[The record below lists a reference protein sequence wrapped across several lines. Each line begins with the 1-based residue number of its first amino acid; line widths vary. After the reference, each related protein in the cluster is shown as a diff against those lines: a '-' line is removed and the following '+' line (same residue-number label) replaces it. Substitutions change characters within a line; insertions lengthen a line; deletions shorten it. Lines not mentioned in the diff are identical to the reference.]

1 MRRLVISI
9 LLVIIAL
16 GAGLPFLLSRQIPA
30 KYFPGVTIVRL
41 FLHEENR
48 VVSMQMEDYLVGV
61 VASEMPAEFPPD
73 ALKAQ
78 AVVARTRAVRS
89 IGMSGTGIPLHAG
102 ADLCDD
108 GSCCQAWLSRQ
119 ELKRRWGTVEYYN
132 NYYKVKGAV
141 DETRGQV
148 LAYRGELLDPVCQV
162 SCGGGTENAEDVW
175 GVQVPY
181 LRGVPCPYDSEPNTV
196 QTVSFSFAQLD
207 QALGTSLAA
216 LSEAGSETTAGSFVL
231 VEATPAGR
239 PKLLQIGGSLFT
251 ATAVKDLL
259 GLRSVRF
266 TWHIEGDTVS
276 FTTTGDGYG
285 VGLCQYGAKGLAEHG
300 YGYRTILG
308 HYYSRVEI
316 INSWTGGTGTL
327 SLNPV
332 PLRNF
337 EGRIPSFAEA

>member
-1 MRRLVISI
+1 MRRLVISA
-9 LLVIIAL
+9 LLIIIAL

-30 KYFPGVTIVRL
+30 KYFPGVTMVRV

-48 VVSMQMEDYLVGV
+48 VVPMQLEDYLVGV
-61 VASEMPAEFPPD
+61 VAAGMPAEFPLD

-78 AVVARTRAVRS
+78 AVVARTYAVRS
-89 IGMSGTGIPLHAG
+89 IGMSGTEAPLHAG

-108 GSCCQAWLSRQ
+108 DSCGQAWLSRQ
-119 ELKRRWGTVEYYN
+119 ELKKRWGTVDYYN
-132 NYYKVKGAV
+132 NYYKVKSAV

-148 LAYRGELLDPVCQV
+148 LAYQGELIDPVCHA

-181 LRGVPCPYDSEPNTV
+181 LRGVPCPYDSQPNTV
-196 QTVSFSFAQLD
+196 QRVSFSFAQLD

-216 LSEAGSETTAGSFVL
+216 LQEAGSETASVSNVL

-239 PKLLQIGGSLFT
+239 PKLLQIGNSLFT
-251 ATAVKDLL
+251 AAAVMDLL
-259 GLRSVRF
+259 DLRSTRF
-266 TWHIEGDTVS
+266 TWNIEDGNMA
-276 FTTTGDGYG
+276 FTTTGKGYG
-285 VGLCQYGAKGLAEHG
+285 VGFCQYGAKGLAEHG

-316 INSWTGGTGTL
+316 IDTEQGK
-327 SLNPV
+327 
-332 PLRNF
+332 
-337 EGRIPSFAEA
+337 